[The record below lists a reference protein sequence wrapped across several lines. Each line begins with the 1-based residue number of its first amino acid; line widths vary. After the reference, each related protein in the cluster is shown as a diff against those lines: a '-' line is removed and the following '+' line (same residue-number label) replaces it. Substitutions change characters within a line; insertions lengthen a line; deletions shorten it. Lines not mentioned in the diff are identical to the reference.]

1 MTAINFTQ
9 EKELVVFRG
18 ELTRET
24 IDKRFEKKTVLL
36 LSSTLLILDLANVE
50 RIDMAGLAWL
60 LIMVEQAQKKSCE
73 LTLKNPS
80 LSLLKLAKLSAVDS
94 FLPIK

>member
-94 FLPIK
+94 FLPFK